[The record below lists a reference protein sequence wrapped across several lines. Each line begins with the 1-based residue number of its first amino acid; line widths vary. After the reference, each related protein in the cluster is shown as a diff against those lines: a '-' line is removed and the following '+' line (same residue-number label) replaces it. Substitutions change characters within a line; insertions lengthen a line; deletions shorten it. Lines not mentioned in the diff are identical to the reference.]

1 MTVLLIGYLI
11 VAVLLVLI
19 GGIIWLLS
27 IDGDDRR
34 TGARL
39 LFLAPV
45 WFALVVPAIRT
56 LWADAE
62 WGNRIQD
69 RRKNEYHR

>member
-1 MTVLLIGYLI
+1 MIDLLIGYLI
-11 VAVLLVLI
+11 IAALLAMV
-19 GGIIWLLS
+19 GGFIWAMS

-45 WFALVVPAIRT
+45 WPALVVPAIRA
-56 LWADAE
+56 LWADTG
-62 WGNRIQD
+62 WGKGER
-69 RRKNEYHR
+69 

>member
-1 MTVLLIGYLI
+1 MISLLFGYLA
-11 VAVLLVLI
+11 VAALLATI
-19 GGIIWLLS
+19 GGVIWIMS

-45 WFALVVPAIRT
+45 WPALVVPAIRV
-56 LWADAE
+56 LWADTG
-62 WGNRIQD
+62 WGKGER
-69 RRKNEYHR
+69 